1 MLLIALLP
9 RLVVPGRFTPVRYLM
24 NRQARFPNP
33 QFILSCPVVG
43 PAAYQLVWRP
53 PAVTPK
59 PLANT
64 LVALPSHQS
73 LPRRPRLGDI
83 FAFSRSHLGPQP
95 RTIPIA

>member
-43 PAAYQLVWRP
+43 PVTYQLVWRP
-53 PAVTPK
+53 PAVSLNRSQTRWWHCHLTNPC
-59 PLANT
+59 PVDPASVT
-64 LVALPSHQS
+64 YSPSREVTSGHSRAQS
-73 LPRRPRLGDI
+73 P
-83 FAFSRSHLGPQP
+83 
-95 RTIPIA
+95 